1 MSVSLVT
8 IAVGLTR
15 LWTRLYTC
23 RLPDDLR
30 NARRAEIESD
40 MWEWRHDAKAR
51 GHGQPTAAHVLARL
65 ICGVPDDLSWRI
77 EHALIPRGAV
87 WGMTAAGLGVL
98 FASVWV
104 LVWMHDPGMP
114 RPPAAPTLHMEAFL
128 APPPP
133 PPPPPPRFGSL
144 PPPPP
149 PPR

>member
-40 MWEWRHDAKAR
+40 LWDWRHDVRAG
-51 GHGQPTAAHVLARL
+51 GHDQPTAMRLLARL

-77 EHALIPRGAV
+77 EQVLIPRGAV
-87 WGMTAAGLGVL
+87 WGMTAASLGVL
-98 FASVWV
+98 FASVW
-104 LVWMHDPGMP
+104 LLAWMNDLEIP

-133 PPPPPPRFGSL
+133 PPPPPLRFGL

-149 PPR
+149 PPPR

>member
-1 MSVSLVT
+1 MSARLVT
-8 IAVGLTR
+8 MAVGLTS
-15 LWTRLYTC
+15 LWTRLYTF

-30 NARRAEIESD
+30 NARRAEVESD
-40 MWEWRHDAKAR
+40 VWEWCHDAQAR
-51 GHGQPTAAHVLARL
+51 GPGRPTVMHVLARL
-65 ICGVPDDLSWRI
+65 ICGMPDDLSWRI

-98 FASVWV
+98 CASVWV
-104 LVWMHDPGMP
+104 LAWMNDPEIP
-114 RPPAAPTLHMEAFL
+114 RPPAAPTLRMEAFL

-133 PPPPPPRFGSL
+133 PPPPPLRFGL